1 MKQSGIEETR
11 AESVRTPDPRY
22 FTEGDIPMNPKSIR
36 DNLKK
41 DNMIFSEESIR
52 LIYEMGNME
61 LFELRQITIACQC
74 HSCLR
79 HVPRVLTFCECG
91 VCLRPDEQEKTES
104 KPDFKL

>member
-41 DNMIFSEESIR
+41 DNMISSEESIR
-52 LIYEMGNME
+52 LIYEMGKME
-61 LFELRQITIACQC
+61 LFELRQIINRLSVSFLPEARTQGINI
-74 HSCLR
+74 L
-79 HVPRVLTFCECG
+79 
-91 VCLRPDEQEKTES
+91 
-104 KPDFKL
+104 